1 MKDGINRRSW
11 LAQGMAAVSLAS
23 QHAIAAP
30 AQSRLGYRSTN
41 SGRTSRIA
49 ITLDLEMARNFPTW
63 ESTHWDYEKGNLD
76 PPTKS
81 YAREAARRV
90 RQRGGVI
97 HFFAVGQLFEQADLG
112 WLKEIVEEGHPVGNH
127 TYDHVNVLAGRRE
140 DLQYRFQ
147 RAPWLLEDRPVLELI
162 RENILRTTRAMEY
175 RLGVQPSGFR
185 TPGGFSEGLKAHPA
199 VRAMLMDLGYSWVS
213 SLYPAHPNTQPL
225 QQPDDPLL
233 DQIAE
238 SQKDAQPFV
247 YPDGLIEIPMSPIS
261 DIGAFRNGRWN
272 LDSFLRSIEKSVRW
286 SIENGTVFDFLAH
299 PSCLGVV
306 DPEFQAIDL
315 ICRLVKESEGRAEL
329 TDLATIA
336 RDVI

>member
-1 MKDGINRRSW
+1 MKDAINRRSW
-11 LAQGMAAVSLAS
+11 LAQGMAAVSMAS
-23 QHAIAAP
+23 QHASAAP

-225 QQPDDPLL
+225 QQPDEPLL

-238 SQKDAQPFV
+238 TQKAAQPFV
-247 YPDGLIEIPMSPIS
+247 YPEGLIEVPMSPIS

-272 LDSFLRSIEKSVRW
+272 LESFLRSIENSVRW
-286 SIENGTVFDFLAH
+286 SIEHGTVFDFLAH

-306 DPEFQAIDL
+306 DPEFRAIDL

-336 RDVI
+336 RDVS

>member
-1 MKDGINRRSW
+1 MKVAIDRRSW
-11 LAQGMAAVSLAS
+11 LAQSMAAVSMAS
-23 QHAIAAP
+23 SLAIAAP
-30 AQSRLGYRSTN
+30 APRWLEYRSP
-41 SGRTSRIA
+41 SGRPKSRIA

-90 RQRGGVI
+90 RQQGGVI
-97 HFFAVGQLFEQADLG
+97 HFFAVGQLFEQAEVG

-162 RENILRTTRAMEY
+162 RENILRTTRAMEH
-175 RLGVQPSGFR
+175 RLGVKPSGFR
-185 TPGGFSEGLKAHPA
+185 TPGGFSDGLKGHPE
-199 VRAMLMDLGYSWVS
+199 VRAMLADLGHSWVS

-238 SQKDAQPFV
+238 AQKEAQPFV
-247 YPDGLIEIPMSPIS
+247 YPDGLIEVPMSPIS

-286 SIENGTVFDFLAH
+286 SIEHGTVFDFLAH

-306 DPEFQAIDL
+306 DPEFRAIDL
-315 ICRLVKESEGRAEL
+315 ICRLVKESEGLAEL

-336 RDVI
+336 RDVS

>member
-1 MKDGINRRSW
+1 MKDAINRRSW

-23 QHAIAAP
+23 QHASAAP

-41 SGRTSRIA
+41 SSRTSRIA

-225 QQPDDPLL
+225 QQPDAPLL

>member
-1 MKDGINRRSW
+1 
-11 LAQGMAAVSLAS
+11 S

-97 HFFAVGQLFEQADLG
+97 HFFAVGQLFEQEDLG

-286 SIENGTVFDFLAH
+286 SIENGTIFDFLAH

-315 ICRLVKESEGRAEL
+315 ICRLVKESEGQAEL
-329 TDLATIA
+329 ANLATIA
-336 RDVI
+336 TDVR